1 MNGSVSAPR
10 SRTGVGASGRALRLC
25 SGCEYRGDSD
35 RRGEQ
40 SLPDAH
46 VYGDCVGAEVVVLG
60 LHRSG
65 GRRELPIAAAGLA
78 DLMREFSLDLI
89 VWPYAERV
97 SDAEA
102 LVNWYRSRRA
112 CKQNALVVRVGTASQ
127 KGYAF
132 TLAIRA
138 W

>member
-1 MNGSVSAPR
+1 MIDAANNACPTHMCTGTALELR
-10 SRTGVGASGRALRLC
+10 SLS
-25 SGCEYRGDSD
+25 SGCTAR
-35 RRGEQ
+35 
-40 SLPDAH
+40 A
-46 VYGDCVGAEVVVLG
+46 
-60 LHRSG
+60 